1 VAINENPQ
9 KITAANACQDMM
21 NSSISFSI
29 YSPLP
34 QKAKFSQKQNFHLT
48 CGEYFVNSFV

>member
-1 VAINENPQ
+1 MNENPQ
-9 KITAANACQDMM
+9 KMTANNACQDMM

-34 QKAKFSQKQNFHLT
+34 QKAKISLDLW
-48 CGEYFVNSFV
+48 